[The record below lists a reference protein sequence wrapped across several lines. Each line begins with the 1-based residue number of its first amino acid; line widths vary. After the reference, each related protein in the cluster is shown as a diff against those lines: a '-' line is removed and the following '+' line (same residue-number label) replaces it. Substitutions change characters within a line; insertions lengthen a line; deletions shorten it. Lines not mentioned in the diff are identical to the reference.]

1 MPRAT
6 EIRSRDPRDRL
17 AGRPARTHTVA
28 MDLDSPFFDR
38 IRVRP
43 RADEVH
49 PADSKPRCEHPGCG
63 VPGEFRAPKGRGR
76 EGQFWRFCLDH
87 VRAYNATYNY
97 FAGMPDEAVTAYQ
110 KGAATGH
117 RPTWTMGVNPWSQKR
132 SEDRAHGAGPT
143 VDDTFG
149 MFDDRHGFR
158 RPEAKP
164 APEGRRLKILERR
177 ALETLDLP
185 ETAIGSEI
193 KARYKTLVKRL
204 HPDANG
210 GDRSSEDKLRGII
223 QAYNTL
229 RSAGLC

>member
-1 MPRAT
+1 
-6 EIRSRDPRDRL
+6 
-17 AGRPARTHTVA
+17 

-43 RADEVH
+43 RAEEVS
-49 PADSKPRCEHPGCG
+49 AGASKLACDKPGCRG
-63 VPGEFRAPKGRGR
+63 LGEFRAPKGRGK
-76 EGQFWRFCLDH
+76 EGQFWHFCLDH
-87 VRAYNATYNY
+87 VRSYNQTYNY
-97 FAGMPDEAVTAYQ
+97 FDGMPDEAVMAFQ

-117 RPTWTMGVNPWSQKR
+117 RPTWTMGVNPATQR
-132 SEDRAHGAGPT
+132 RGEERAGAQPE
-143 VDDTFG
+143 VDDVFG
-149 MFDDRHGFR
+149 MFDRGGFR
-158 RPEAKP
+158 RPQRP
-164 APEGRRLKILERR
+164 AEPERPRLKLLERR

-185 ETAIGSEI
+185 ESATASEI

-229 RSAGLC
+229 RSGGLC

>member
-1 MPRAT
+1 
-6 EIRSRDPRDRL
+6 
-17 AGRPARTHTVA
+17 

-43 RADEVH
+43 RAEVVDA
-49 PADSKPRCEHPGCG
+49 PQQPCCEHPGCKSA
-63 VPGEFRAPKGRGR
+63 GEFRAPKGRGR

-87 VRAYNATYNY
+87 VRAYNQTYNY
-97 FAGMPDEAVTAYQ
+97 FAGMPDDDVLAYQ
-110 KGAATGH
+110 KAASTGH
-117 RPTWTMGVNPWSQKR
+117 RPTWTMGVNPASQR
-132 SEDRAHGAGPT
+132 RG
-143 VDDTFG
+143 
-149 MFDDRHGFR
+149 DRHGAAYPGVEDPFDLFGSGPAFR
-158 RPEAKP
+158 QAHRPAES
-164 APEGRRLKILERR
+164 EGRRLKILERK

-185 ETAIGSEI
+185 ETASGPDI
-193 KARYKTLVKRL
+193 KARYKALVKRL